1 MMPVPQEVAY
11 ALEVNKPVVL
21 IVMDQEAWEMLT
33 VPGGAAA
40 AWSCSKYGPPLSQHE
55 NYSFPGVDGFS
66 EDTLTKLFN
75 KLASIN
81 LCPCRPLDETNWG
94 QGAVLANMTDYIL
107 KDISYM
113 KEHATIQS
121 LATTW
126 DSRGSKGSLLLHGP
140 EAQSWSQWI
149 GFAES
154 AGLKPP
160 PTPLQK
166 TFVQASSKAAKLR
179 RRQAWGIAAA
189 LVAVILLG
197 AAASVALA
205 VREAAARQDAA
216 VNAREAAMWTILGKV
231 ATPSASIYDMRA
243 VMHVLK
249 SSEPSKRRL
258 GAARAEAARTFYAI
272 LRSPA
277 LHVGQLEGL
286 QMSWGFSW
294 SPGSDKFAVSSQLR
308 EEGNPVMVQG
318 LGSPGPTAL
327 VSGSAG
333 PQSPFFGLSWGPDG
347 TLVGNDVA
355 YGLTQWR
362 MDGERGDWLPEEL
375 AGRSPRQPM
384 VPWRPMV
391 WIPGEGRRLVAL
403 DSNSS
408 DSTTLRLWH
417 FHGANNVTSEAF
429 ASGAA
434 PISDVAVS
442 ADGLLLGAARIGAKS
457 VEIWDLSGAA
467 GSPKFLQKIVVAEAR
482 GDSSKLDISFH
493 PDGRT
498 LVCSIQSD
506 VKMYNVAAPGSLV
519 RAGGCTESC
528 GAYDAIEGDWSS
540 RPWDLGILNDE
551 PLTRNQQAQLQAL
564 GWNATS
570 WKDCSQCRKNHW
582 GPSATSCTQA
592 LYVQEQRCPMQQLA
606 LWDDLTGT
614 EQLAARTLGYTAA
627 SWDTTSPYSC
637 CASQPLE
644 APLKPLGLG
653 DIGPKV
659 GAGLAG
665 AWLEDF
671 NEGNAAALQ
680 QQQQPPD
687 PVFGLLFT
695 PDSAEESLWLQSAH
709 HSPDGTRLAVG
720 AGDSAEIWDLTG
732 DKLKWKSKRL
742 SLPTANIIN
751 TAEWSPDSRYLG
763 YASSDGTASIWDFE
777 LDRNHSSY
785 TLSRQH
791 SGMCVAVDFQPLDSN
806 TLVSLGKSDQ
816 KLHVHNLML
825 KTTKQLDLPAED
837 HYCYK
842 SAFSSTG
849 RLAIA
854 CGHRGEDKGKLLLWD
869 SASEGFDS
877 LSSPELGG
885 SPFIQS
891 VAWSPDGNLLA
902 AAVGGVTSP
911 LRKVAL
917 WDLFAIPPKPY
928 LLDIDG
934 ASEYLSFSPDGKML
948 ATCILDTT
956 MRSPHFLVW
965 DVASRKRIE
974 LDLPL
979 QPFGVRPLAV
989 EWSPVHAG
997 GEYTLSVSGV
1007 DDTLYIV
1014 HGKLHQAGSA
1024 VSVQHV
1030 RAHVGGIS
1038 RGKINKGAC
1047 EIHGPSLLAAVFA
1060 CFVWDSMLDV
1070 SDEAAAFFVHC
1081 AVAWRP
1087 DGQVLATVGS
1097 ADQKLRLWDASDPRQ
1112 ITPFQIMDNL
1122 GMELLDLAW
1131 APPYY
1136 NAIALAGDTG
1146 EVRVVPIM
1154 HVDDMA
1160 GIIDGIIMPF
1170 TRKNFTE
1177 ADAIFLGVPPGVVS
1191 TTQQ

>member
-1 MMPVPQEVAY
+1 MAY

-40 AWSCSKYGPPLSQHE
+40 AWSCSKWGPPLSQHE

-66 EDTLTKLFN
+66 EDCVTKLFN
-75 KLASIN
+75 KLAAIN

-126 DSRGSKGSLLLHGP
+126 DSRGKRGSLLLHGA

-154 AGLKPP
+154 SGLKPP
-160 PTPLQK
+160 PTLLQK
-166 TFVQASSKAAKLR
+166 SFVQASTKVAKLR
-179 RRQAWGIAAA
+179 SRLVSRFVAV

-197 AAASVALA
+197 ASASVALA
-205 VREAAARQDAA
+205 VREAAAKQEAD
-216 VNAREAAMWTILGKV
+216 VNARKAAIWTILGKV
-231 ATPSASIYDMRA
+231 ATPSASIYDLRA

-249 SSEPSKRRL
+249 SSEPSKRSL
-258 GAARAEAARTFYAI
+258 WAARYEASRIFYAI

-277 LHVGQLEGL
+277 LQVGQLEGL
-286 QMSWGFSW
+286 QSSWGFAW
-294 SPGSDKFAVSSQLR
+294 SPGSDKFAASSQLR

-318 LGSPGPTAL
+318 LWSPEATAL
-327 VSGSAG
+327 VSRSPG
-333 PQSPFFGLSWGPDG
+333 PHPPFFGLSWGADG

-355 YGLTQWR
+355 YGLTQWQI
-362 MDGERGDWLPEEL
+362 DNKTGDWLPEEL
-375 AGRSPRQPM
+375 AGRSQKPPL

-408 DSTTLRLWH
+408 DSMTLRLWH

-442 ADGLLLGAARIGAKS
+442 ADGLLLGAARIGANKS
-457 VEIWDLSGAA
+457 VEIWDLSGA

-482 GDSSKLDISFH
+482 GDSSKLDINFH

-498 LVCSIQSD
+498 LVCSLGSD
-506 VKMYNVAAPGSLV
+506 INVYNVAAPGSLLK
-519 RAGGCTESC
+519 AGGCAESC
-528 GAYDAIEGDWSS
+528 GAFNALEGDWSS
-540 RPWDLGILNDE
+540 RPWDLGIHDDE

-570 WKDCSQCRKNHW
+570 WSDCSKCRKNHW
-582 GPSATSCTQA
+582 GPSAQSCTQA
-592 LYVQEQRCPMQQLA
+592 LYMQEQRCPMQQLA
-606 LWDDLTGT
+606 IWDELTDS

-627 SWDTTSPYSC
+627 SWNTTSPFSC
-637 CASQPLE
+637 CAAQPL
-644 APLKPLGLG
+644 KHLG
-653 DIGPKV
+653 DLSRI
-659 GAGLAG
+659 AGVAG
-665 AWLEDF
+665 ALLDEY
-671 NEGNAAALQ
+671 NEEHAGALDEL
-680 QQQQPPD
+680 QPSPD
-687 PVFGLLFT
+687 PVFAVPFT
-695 PDSAEESLWLQSAH
+695 PDSTEEALWLQSAH

-720 AGDSAEIWDLTG
+720 AENSAEIWDLTG
-732 DKLKWKSKRL
+732 HKLGWKSNRL
-742 SLPTANIIN
+742 SLPTANVIN

-763 YASSDGTASIWDFE
+763 YASSDGTAGVWDFE
-777 LDRNHSSY
+777 PDWNLLSY
-785 TLSRQH
+785 TLSKKH
-791 SGMCVAVDFQPLDSN
+791 SSGVCVAVDFQPLDSN
-806 TLVSLGKSDQ
+806 VLVSLGKSDQ

-825 KTTKQLDLPAED
+825 KTTKELDLPAED

-854 CGHRGEDKGKLLLWD
+854 CGHRGRDKGKLLLWD

-891 VAWSPDGNLLA
+891 VAWSPDGSLLA
-902 AAVGGVTSP
+902 AAVGSFTSP
-911 LRKVAL
+911 VRKVAL
-917 WDLFAIPPKPY
+917 WDLLAIPPKPY

-948 ATCILDTT
+948 ATCT
-956 MRSPHFLVW
+956 MMSHFLVW

-979 QPFGVRPLAV
+979 QPFGVISGV

-997 GEYTLSVSGV
+997 GEYTLSVSGE

-1014 HGKLHQAGSA
+1014 HGKFHQGSA
-1024 VSVQHV
+1024 VSVQHI
-1030 RAHVGGIS
+1030 RAHDPHVGGIS
-1038 RGKINKGAC
+1038 QGKINKGAC
-1047 EIHGPSLLAAVFA
+1047 EIHGPSLFGCTFLLL
-1060 CFVWDSMLDV
+1060 C
-1070 SDEAAAFFVHC
+1070 
-1081 AVAWRP
+1081 
-1087 DGQVLATVGS
+1087 VGLH
-1097 ADQKLRLWDASDPRQ
+1097 AGCYLTTQLRLCSLCSGMAARWTGPRHC
-1112 ITPFQIMDNL
+1112 
-1122 GMELLDLAW
+1122 W
-1131 APPYY
+1131 
-1136 NAIALAGDTG
+1136 TG
-1146 EVRVVPIM
+1146 GRLVE
-1154 HVDDMA
+1154 
-1160 GIIDGIIMPF
+1160 
-1170 TRKNFTE
+1170 
-1177 ADAIFLGVPPGVVS
+1177 
-1191 TTQQ
+1191 